1 MTTQHVYVYVVT
13 TTTTK
18 SNVWRNSNKFAS
30 VSFDLEHNQV
40 LAVITLF
47 WYFSLSYNDVFTPTS
62 HGWFQLFVYWC
73 GSNWYLQIVGY
84 IYHLLT
90 VYIYCFIISFCF
102 CEHPFIFIWLISF
115 LIDEILHS
123 KVVSYQLG
131 YKVHGKAGG
140 CTIVVPGCFAGYT
153 WLFAK

>member
-47 WYFSLSYNDVFTPTS
+47 
-62 HGWFQLFVYWC
+62 
-73 GSNWYLQIVGY
+73 
-84 IYHLLT
+84 
-90 VYIYCFIISFCF
+90 
-102 CEHPFIFIWLISF
+102 
-115 LIDEILHS
+115 
-123 KVVSYQLG
+123 
-131 YKVHGKAGG
+131 
-140 CTIVVPGCFAGYT
+140 
-153 WLFAK
+153 